1 MHNAQR
7 VFGLDVLRA
16 IAILL
21 VLKGHAKL
29 LAGDIF
35 KNWVSIPLIDG
46 VELFFVLS
54 GFFIG
59 GQILK
64 SMQTSSDAWSWND
77 TLFFL
82 KRRWYRTLPNYY
94 FILLIQ
100 LGIVWLGFSRDAFSS
115 FHWNFLVFSQ
125 NLIHGFQGFFWES
138 WSLSVE
144 EWFYFIFPFLLLML
158 NIFFSK
164 KQSYLIAA
172 LFLLLLPLA
181 SRILKPFPA
190 GMDWYHWDV
199 EWRKVILYR
208 LDSIAFGLM
217 AAYFFFYHQR
227 LFSRYARLFFI
238 VGIVL
243 LVVDHFYMLDASG
256 SYERVVSF
264 TIKSL
269 GVALLLPLLNSW
281 KAAPLNLF
289 GSAMVWISKRS
300 YSMYLV
306 NLGVVFS
313 LLNHF
318 MMSNDFSI
326 AIIRYGLFWVITF
339 VLAHLLYV
347 HIEMPWMMKREKKS
361 T

>member
-1 MHNAQR
+1 
-7 VFGLDVLRA
+7 
-16 IAILL
+16 
-21 VLKGHAKL
+21 
-29 LAGDIF
+29 
-35 KNWVSIPLIDG
+35 
-46 VELFFVLS
+46 
-54 GFFIG
+54 
-59 GQILK
+59 
-64 SMQTSSDAWSWND
+64 
-77 TLFFL
+77 
-82 KRRWYRTLPNYY
+82 
-94 FILLIQ
+94 
-100 LGIVWLGFSRDAFSS
+100 
-115 FHWNFLVFSQ
+115 
-125 NLIHGFQGFFWES
+125 
-138 WSLSVE
+138 
-144 EWFYFIFPFLLLML
+144 
-158 NIFFSK
+158 
-164 KQSYLIAA
+164 
-172 LFLLLLPLA
+172 
-181 SRILKPFPA
+181 
-190 GMDWYHWDV
+190 
-199 EWRKVILYR
+199 
-208 LDSIAFGLM
+208 
-217 AAYFFFYHQR
+217 
-227 LFSRYARLFFI
+227 
-238 VGIVL
+238 
-243 LVVDHFYMLDASG
+243 MLDAFG